1 MVHTNPGIIKRGCEG
16 LQTKAPVS
24 DSSFWLI
31 VLMKFPKMLQTEMHK
46 FLVMDQLKFHFVE
59 ETKIIDM
66 YLL

>member
-1 MVHTNPGIIKRGCEG
+1 MVYTNPGIIKRGCEG

-46 FLVMDQLKFHFVE
+46 FLVMEFHFME
-59 ETKIIDM
+59 ETKIIDT